1 MSSVNGAMDYR
12 GIDVSGSGG
21 GNPPTP
27 LGGFMKY
34 KGNWNT
40 NLDYFVNDYVVY
52 NRISYIA
59 VADNAGNQPDIRP
72 LLWNV
77 VSYWSNPNNVSNF
90 RGYFIPFIQMQQY
103 DSVQDRNTGVT
114 YVYLGINR
122 YTTTTLQDLINTCP
136 ILQNAP
142 QLQEQLQTPCY
153 FAFSGNGTSSTGG
166 LLFPQKAFNDPT
178 GIIQQDLD
186 FQTQSVVNGFRRQG
200 TTIVVDGSTV
210 TGKEGYYNVSCSILM
225 WVYQNNFNFNQFYQ
239 GPGYF
244 EIAKIDAGG
253 NRTGIVRNQAGGP
266 FQYYNAQYD
275 YYYPASLRLE
285 CIVPLRFNEGVA
297 LNCTNVY
304 TTNCG
309 FAIAPTINIKYL
321 GPFYDPIA

>member
-1 MSSVNGAMDYR
+1 MSMDYR
-12 GIDVSGSGG
+12 GVDVSNISGG
-21 GNPPTP
+21 NNPIIQE
-27 LGGFMKY
+27 GIMKY
-34 KGNWNT
+34 RGNWNV
-40 NLDYFVNDYVVY
+40 NLEYYINDYVVY

-59 VADNAGNQPDIRP
+59 IADNIGNQPDIRP
-72 LLWNV
+72 LIWNV

-90 RGYFIPFIQMQQY
+90 RGYFVPFIQMQQY

-122 YTTTTLQDLINTCP
+122 YTTTTLQDLINVCP
-136 ILQNAP
+136 VLQNAP
-142 QLQEQLQTPCY
+142 QLQTQLQTPCY

-166 LLFPQKAFNDPT
+166 LLFPQSQTDFL
-178 GIIQQDLD
+178 IQQDMD

-225 WVYQNNFNFNQFYQ
+225 WSYQNNFNRNIFYY

-244 EIAKIDAGG
+244 EIVKIDSGG
-253 NRTGIVRNQAGGP
+253 GRTGIVRNQVGGP
-266 FQYYNAQYD
+266 FQYYDNNNQF
-275 YYYPASLRLE
+275 YYPVSMKLE

-304 TTNCG
+304 INDTG
-309 FAIAPTINIKYL
+309 FVIAPTINIKYL
-321 GPFYDPIA
+321 GPYYDPIALT